1 MVESLLLYANEI
13 KTQYE
18 YKGLDS
24 EADLTKFYNEVRK
37 SMAGQYEVRHFG
49 AVDEGD
55 KKLTK
60 MGYQRIKAKVKE
72 VRQQYRKAVTEG
84 RRSGSGRI
92 VCDNWE
98 LLKSIWG
105 GSPATTTIS
114 NAVCSFDDKE
124 TIHFDEDEDVGE
136 EEEEE
141 EEEEDEIEMA
151 KEKEVEEQAEE
162 KERDEGERRRRRR
175 RKKEKFW

>member
-18 YKGLDS
+18 YKGLDF

-37 SMAGQYEVRHFG
+37 LMAGQYEVRHFG

-60 MGYQRIKAKVKE
+60 MGYQRIKAKVEE

-105 GSPATTTIS
+105 GSLATTTIS

-141 EEEEDEIEMA
+141 EEEEGDKIEMA
-151 KEKEVEEQAEE
+151 EE
-162 KERDEGERRRRRR
+162 
-175 RKKEKFW
+175 